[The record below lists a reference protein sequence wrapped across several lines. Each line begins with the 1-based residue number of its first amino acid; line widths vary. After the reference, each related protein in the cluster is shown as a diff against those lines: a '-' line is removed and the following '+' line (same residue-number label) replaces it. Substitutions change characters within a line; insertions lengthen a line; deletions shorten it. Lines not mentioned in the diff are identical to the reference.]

1 MQPSKHSRTAYGM
14 AVYRAAH
21 QLMENGSILRDP
33 FALKIL
39 GPAAEEAIKAK
50 SKQGERPMRMFMA
63 FRSQFAEENLAAAV
77 ERGMTQAVIL
87 GAGLDTFALR
97 NPHPNLTV
105 FEVDYPATQQ
115 WKRQCLNQAGL
126 ALPPSVRFAPADFEH
141 QKLSDVL
148 AAAGFD
154 ATLRAFFIWLG
165 VTIYL
170 TQEAFLETLE
180 FISTVPASE
189 VVFDYSEPLESY
201 PLGPRRE
208 GVLATAKRMAE
219 IGEPWL
225 SFFDPAALT
234 ALLHARGFCEVNDLD
249 PARISARFSGAVEWR
264 ENVATHLLHA
274 RRFSGAME

>member
-50 SKQGERPMRMFMA
+50 SKRGERPMRTFLA
-63 FRSQFAEENLAAAV
+63 VRSQFAEENLAAAV
-77 ERGMTQAVIL
+77 ERGTIQAVIL

-97 NPHPNLTV
+97 NPHPNLMI
-105 FEVDYPATQQ
+105 FEVDYPATQE
-115 WKRQCLNQAGL
+115 WKRQCLSQAGL
-126 ALPPSVRFAPADFEH
+126 APPPSVRFAPVDFEH
-141 QKLSDVL
+141 QKLSDGL
-148 AAAGFD
+148 AAVGFD
-154 ATLRAFFIWLG
+154 ATRPAFFIWLG

-170 TQEAFLETLE
+170 TREAFLETLE
-180 FISTVPASE
+180 FISAVPESE

-201 PLGPRRE
+201 PPGPRRE
-208 GVLATAKRMAE
+208 GVLAIANRMTE

-234 ALLHARGFCEVNDLD
+234 ALLHAKGFGEVSDLN
-249 PARISARFSGAVEWR
+249 PARISARFPDAVELR
-264 ENVATHLLHA
+264 ENVATHVLHA
-274 RRFSGAME
+274 RRL